1 MTIEINT
8 RVTRVADLMFTR
20 VDEDIVILNMQTDN
34 YVALDAIGR
43 RIWELL
49 ETPRRVDEICRQL
62 SQEFS
67 GDPEQITTD
76 VLAFLDELQT
86 EQMLNILS

>member
-1 MTIEINT
+1 MRIEINT
-8 RVTRVADLMFTR
+8 RVTRVADLMFTH

-34 YVALDAIGR
+34 DVALDAIGR

>member
-20 VDEDIVILNMQTDN
+20 VDEDIVILNMKTDN
-34 YVALDAIGR
+34 YIALDAIGR